1 MNHNLQLESC
11 PKWTDAAH
19 NSEASLFRKSP
30 EYLEMVSQ
38 MSKRLGFLE
47 NITDSK
53 YTAGHTIF
61 VVIIFTSLA
70 CFIFYT

>member
-11 PKWTDAAH
+11 PKWTDAVH

-30 EYLEMVSQ
+30 EYLNMVSM

-53 YTAGHTIF
+53 YTADYTIF
-61 VVIIFTSLA
+61 VAIIFKSLA
-70 CFIFYT
+70 RFIFYV

>member
-1 MNHNLQLESC
+1 MNYNLQLESC
-11 PKWTDAAH
+11 PKWTDTAH

-53 YTAGHTIF
+53 YTAIF
-61 VVIIFTSLA
+61 VVIIFTSPA
-70 CFIFYT
+70 RFIFYIV